1 MATKGTIPDVFII
14 ESLSR
19 DDEKKKRY
27 EGLILSEILRLGNK
41 RPKYYYCDSIQ
52 EFPQAIELFNASRY
66 RYLHIS
72 SHASD
77 ETITIG
83 RKEITYSKFS
93 SYFEDVLNNKRLFLS
108 ACSSGNE
115 NFSNAMINYNQGLYS
130 IVAPEDDIY
139 FSDAAAIWSALYT
152 SLFGNDDSS
161 IRSKDIEGTLS
172 VLTELFPISFFVSKR
187 STRNNTW
194 THRSISPT

>member
-1 MATKGTIPDVFII
+1 MITKKTIPDVFII

-19 DDEKKKRY
+19 GDEKKKRY
-27 EGLILSEILRLGNK
+27 EGLILSDILRLGGK
-41 RPKYYYCDSIQ
+41 KPKYYYCDSIQ
-52 EFPQAIELFNASRY
+52 EFPQVIDLFHASRY

-77 ETITIG
+77 DAITIG
-83 RKEITYSKFS
+83 RKEIPYNKFS
-93 SYFEDVLNNKRLFLS
+93 SYFKGILNNKRLFLS
-108 ACSSGNE
+108 SCSSGNE
-115 NFSNAMINYNQGLYS
+115 NFSSSMIKHNPDMYS

-152 SLFGNDDSS
+152 SLFGSDDSS

-172 VLTELFPISFFVSKR
+172 VLTELFPVSFFVSKR